1 MIQPNLPF
9 TREIFYSMSAIPRGI
24 VARLMDKDVV
34 IVLGSWIVL

>member
-1 MIQPNLPF
+1 MIRPTLTF
-9 TREIFYSMSAIPRGI
+9 TRELFYSISAIPGGI